1 MGELASDEV
10 QVWQAALDE
19 PVPPVEELAATLS
32 PDERA
37 RAARFHF
44 ERDRRRFVAC
54 RGILR
59 AILAPHAGVAADG
72 VRFRYG
78 PRGKPALET
87 TASGRG
93 IRFNVSHSD
102 GIALYALTRGREVG
116 VDVERIRPVE
126 GADRI
131 AERFFSVP
139 EREALREVPFTARL
153 DAFFT
158 CWTRKEAYVKA
169 RGEGL
174 GYPLDAFA
182 VSVAPGTPARLWS
195 AGADEQEIARWSLAA
210 LPQAEGYVA
219 ALAVEGHGWRLSSA
233 QWPPR

>member
-1 MGELASDEV
+1 MRELAADEV

-19 PVPPVEELAATLS
+19 PAPPVEELAATLS
-32 PDERA
+32 PDERE

-78 PRGKPALET
+78 PRGKPALEPVDE
-87 TASGRG
+87 GRG

-126 GADRI
+126 DADRI

-139 EREALREVPFTARL
+139 EREALRDVPFAARL

-174 GYPLDAFA
+174 GYPLDRFA
-182 VSVAPGTPARLWS
+182 VSVTPGTTARLWS
-195 AGADEQEIARWSLAA
+195 AGADEQEIARWSLAG